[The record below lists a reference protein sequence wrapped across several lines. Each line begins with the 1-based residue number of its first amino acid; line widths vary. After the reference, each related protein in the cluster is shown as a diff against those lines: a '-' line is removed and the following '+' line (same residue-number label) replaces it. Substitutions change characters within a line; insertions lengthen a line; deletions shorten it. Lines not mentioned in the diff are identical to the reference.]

1 MSERASISKRLRF
14 EVFKRDSFKC
24 QYCGRSAPEVVLHVD
39 HIVPVSEGGSNDML
53 NLITSCELC
62 NLGKSNI
69 ELSDNSAVVKR
80 KKQADELQERRE
92 QMQMMIEWQMG
103 LSEIE
108 EMAVS
113 EIEKF
118 WYSLAPGYK
127 FNEYGINKLKGYIR
141 KFELS
146 EIISAMKDSASQY
159 LKYTVDEEGNVI
171 ITSESWNEAF
181 DKIQGIIITKRK
193 EKDDPSIRDVYYI
206 RGILNNRLKYL
217 NDKGY
222 FTIVKKAL
230 DNGVD
235 IKDVKQIALDCINW
249 TDFQEQINEL
259 CKGAND
265 GK

>member
-1 MSERASISKRLRF
+1 
-14 EVFKRDSFKC
+14 
-24 QYCGRSAPEVVLHVD
+24 
-39 HIVPVSEGGSNDML
+39 ML
-53 NLITSCELC
+53 
-62 NLGKSNI
+62 
-69 ELSDNSAVVKR
+69 
-80 KKQADELQERRE
+80 
-92 QMQMMIEWQMG
+92 
-103 LSEIE
+103 
-108 EMAVS
+108 
-113 EIEKF
+113 
-118 WYSLAPGYK
+118 
-127 FNEYGINKLKGYIR
+127 IR
-141 KFELS
+141 
-146 EIISAMKDSASQY
+146 SQY